1 MKMSARK
8 ILSALLASLLLLTA
22 VACSTDGTVTGDT
35 AAGDTTA
42 EGTTAEG
49 TTAEGATTSDGTT
62 APESE
67 TEEVT
72 LPDPEDYEVTEGDGS
87 AAVVT
92 PLGLSYTVTGY
103 TAVDKGTLT
112 YADELVYTFDEA
124 LFDAKFTRF
133 TMIYASTAPVKV
145 WLSFTERGKEVEE
158 YYFLDAGEGS
168 FSGLNPYFLKGN
180 TARCITKLRVE
191 PLTDGSAAFTLAGLT
206 TEHLEKLAETVYV
219 ENGRFKLGV
228 ELGWGGAVSYL
239 EDKSCAIS
247 GLGNLVNKHDTG
259 RLIQQS
265 FYGVQENAEYK
276 PGISFDVTWRYNPVQ
291 GGDQYGNASRL
302 IDVVI
307 TETSVYVKA
316 QPQDWALN
324 NALTP
329 SYMENTYTLYED
341 RVQVDN
347 RFTDYS
353 GWEHPFS
360 GQELPAFYTVSYLDT
375 FVWYN
380 GEDSWTGGALSSK
393 GDLPFWGDYAG
404 ECTFTLREKNTE
416 TWCAWISSADDY
428 GLGVYAP
435 NIDQLKAGRYEYD
448 GSKSD
453 VADSTGYVAPINI
466 LKLVSFE
473 AIEYSYLLTAGST
486 AEIRGVFTE
495 YKDFTDNASLHEH
508 YQSTRLPSVEGD
520 ITMLDFTDGKNLSL
534 LTGLA
539 DTTVL
544 FDETEGAVKLTAGSF
559 GDVNVTVPY
568 GSNPTVLSADTYK
581 TLRIEYMIPTDN
593 GKPAYQ
599 SDIFICA
606 GDISAPNGDAR
617 IRVNLIKDGQYH
629 VLEVDLSKNAYWK
642 GDIHLIRFDY
652 FDVSSAGDVMFIK
665 SITLE

>member
-1 MKMSARK
+1 MKQTTKKLFA
-8 ILSALLASLLLLTA
+8 ALLAALLLLSA
-22 VACSTDGTVTGDT
+22 VSCDKGGDVT
-35 AAGDTTA
+35 DTTA
-42 EGTTAEG
+42 NGETTAADG
-49 TTAEGATTSDGTT
+49 TSNDTTAAD
-62 APESE
+62 SE

-72 LPDPEDYEVTEGDGS
+72 LPAPEDYEVTEENGTAS
-87 AAVVT
+87 VVT
-92 PLGLSYTVTGY
+92 PLGLSYTLSGY
-103 TAVDKGTLT
+103 TALDKASAS
-112 YADELVYTFDEA
+112 YERELVYTFDEA
-124 LFDAKFTRF
+124 AFDERFTRF
-133 TMIYASTAPVKV
+133 TITYASTTPVKV
-145 WLSFTERGKEVEE
+145 WLSFTERGKDTEE
-158 YYFLDAGEGS
+158 YYFLDAGEGT
-168 FSGLNPYFLKGN
+168 FSGLNPNYLKGN
-180 TARCITKLRVE
+180 TARKITKLRVE
-191 PLTDGSAAFTLAGLT
+191 SLTDDPAAFTLAGLV
-206 TEHLEKLAETVYV
+206 TENMEKPAGTVYV
-219 ENGRFKLGV
+219 ENSRFKLGV
-228 ELGWGGAVSYL
+228 DLSWGGAVSYL
-239 EDKSCAIS
+239 ADKSCS
-247 GLGNLVNKHDTG
+247 VDGLTNLVNKHDTG

-265 FYGVQENAEYK
+265 FYGVQQNEEYT

-307 TETSVYVKA
+307 TETSIYIKA

-329 SYMENTYTLYED
+329 SYMENTYTLYDD

-380 GEDSWTGGALSSK
+380 GEDSWTGDTLSSK

-435 NIDQLKAGRYEYD
+435 NIDQLKAGRYNYD

-453 VADSTGYVAPINI
+453 VADSTGYVAPVNL
-466 LKLVSFE
+466 LKMVSFE
-473 AIEYSYLLTAGST
+473 AIEYSYLLTAGTT
-486 AEIRGVFTE
+486 AEIRKVFTE
-495 YKDFTDNASLHEH
+495 YKDFTDNAALHEN

-520 ITMLDFTDGKNLSL
+520 ITKLDFTGGKNLAL
-534 LTGLA
+534 LTGLS
-539 DTTVL
+539 DTTVS

-559 GDVNVTVPY
+559 GDVNVTIPY
-568 GSNPTVLSADTYK
+568 GSNPTTLSAGTYK
-581 TLRIEYMIPTDN
+581 TLKIEYMIPVDN

-606 GDISAPNGDAR
+606 GDINAPTGDAR
-617 IRVNLIKDGQYH
+617 IRVDLIKDGEYH
-629 VLEVDLSKNAYWK
+629 VLVVDLSKNSHWK
-642 GDIHLIRFDY
+642 GDIHLVRFDY
-652 FDVSSAGDVMFIK
+652 FDNSAEGDVMYIK